1 MDPRDYPEKVRRS
14 KAPPNAHRVTK
25 PSCAQKQAY
34 IDDMARAVRRLHGLE
49 GKPFA
54 EVAKELGISIERA
67 HHAFWRSCEQ
77 ARNEN
82 VAEVRARGNANYE
95 AIIAT
100 HMPLAMAG
108 NVKSGQLV
116 VDTTAKM
123 MRLNGAEAPE
133 VKDIT
138 IRTEDA
144 TPAAARRVMQEL
156 FGGNVG
162 PDTADDESAS
172 DAAIGAPDHRSA
184 PPGAP
189 TH

>member
-82 VAEVRARGNANYE
+82 VAEVRTRCNANYE
-95 AIIAT
+95 AIIAA
-100 HMPLAMAG
+100 HMPAAMDG
-108 NVKSGQLV
+108 NAKSAEV
-116 VDTTAKM
+116 VLKATANM
-123 MRLNGAEAPE
+123 ARLNGAEAPIKLAGADGGPIE
-133 VKDIT
+133 V
-138 IRTEDA
+138 TEVSADELLA
-144 TPAAARRVMQEL
+144 RVGRVVDGIVARRT
-156 FGGNVG
+156 GGTLPG
-162 PDTADDESAS
+162 PT
-172 DAAIGAPDHRSA
+172 
-184 PPGAP
+184 